1 MLRYTSLKMAVLF
14 LKTALVN
21 FPMATTAVIVFI
33 WLLKVNNLDIV
44 VLNKILLSQETIKKD
59 INPLP
64 FANIMRAN
72 IWNILIF
79 FRFGSASHGGKF
91 VSNRYIDF
99 YWFQIW
105 SDFFDFFVK
114 FRTWFAYKF
123 GIISKMKH
131 IAFSQV
137 TLSWCKWYRTNCKF
151 LFNIENQIL

>member
-1 MLRYTSLKMAVLF
+1 MAVLF

-64 FANIMRAN
+64 FANIIRAN

-79 FRFGSASHGGKF
+79 FMFGSASHGGKF
-91 VSNRYIDF
+91 VLN
-99 YWFQIW
+99 
-105 SDFFDFFVK
+105 
-114 FRTWFAYKF
+114 
-123 GIISKMKH
+123 
-131 IAFSQV
+131 
-137 TLSWCKWYRTNCKF
+137 
-151 LFNIENQIL
+151 